1 MKKFFLVLLILVVTA
16 GAVGYWRGW
25 FNVTTDGKVG
35 VQVDSAKFKQDK
47 DAFSKT
53 VGEKAKAIKDQVAS
67 LWKTSEGLAGDERA
81 QAQKELGELNKKHER
96 LEQQIKELEG
106 AGQERFDSIKQD
118 LTKALEEVERKIQ
131 ELTTK
136 LEKTKAK

>member
-1 MKKFFLVLLILVVTA
+1 MKKLLLVLLILVVAA

-35 VQVDSAKFKQDK
+35 VQVDPAKFKLDK
-47 DAFSKT
+47 EAFSKS
-53 VGEKAKAIKDQVAS
+53 VGEKTKAMKDQVAN

-81 QAQKELGELNKKHER
+81 HAQKELGELNKKHER

-106 AGQERFDSIKQD
+106 AGQDRFESIKQD
-118 LTKALEEVERKIQ
+118 LTKALEEVERKTR

-136 LEKTKAK
+136 LDRTKEK